1 MNAIRQELRRLP
13 APAKLN
19 LFLHITG
26 RRADGYHLIESVFQL
41 IDWQDTIDLT
51 LRADGII
58 SREDLLPPLTA
69 LPPDDLCVRAARA
82 LQRETGC
89 TLGAHIRLEK
99 RIPSQ
104 AGMGGG
110 SSDAA
115 TCLLGLNCLWNLRL
129 PLSKLEQ
136 IGLTLGADVP
146 FFLRGKNAWVSGIG
160 ETIEPL
166 PAGILDPN
174 QHFLVVKPENGL
186 ATPSIFSHEAL
197 KRDTPNAIISLF
209 AENPY
214 DFGCNDLQA
223 VGEVIEPQVNQ
234 ALALLKHQG
243 LKPRMTGS
251 GSAVFA
257 PCALEF
263 ATGFQAA
270 TNAIPANWQQ
280 MIETLPARWQLRA
293 CKSLDVH
300 PLIERLENEQAL
312 QVNDKKSF

>member
-1 MNAIRQELRRLP
+1 MKELRNLP

-41 IDWQDTIDLT
+41 IDWQDTINLS
-51 LRADGII
+51 LREDGHI
-58 SREDLLPPLTA
+58 SREDLLASPTA
-69 LPPDDLCVRAARA
+69 LPLDDLCTRAARA
-82 LQRETGC
+82 LQQATGC
-89 TLGAHIRLEK
+89 TLGAHIQLEK

-115 TCLLGLNCLWNLRL
+115 TCLLGLNRLWNLRL

-136 IGLTLGADVP
+136 IGLLLGADVP
-146 FFLRGKNAWVSGIG
+146 FFLRGHNAWVSGIG
-160 ETIEPL
+160 ELIEPL
-166 PAGILDPN
+166 TAGMLDAN

-186 ATPSIFSHEAL
+186 STPAIFGHPAL
-197 KRDTPNAIISLF
+197 KRDTPNAIILVF

-214 DFGCNDLQA
+214 GFGCNDLQT
-223 VGEVIEPQVNQ
+223 VGELIEPQVNQ
-234 ALALLKHQG
+234 ALAHLKHQG

-257 PCALEF
+257 PCA
-263 ATGFQAA
+263 ADFQPQA
-270 TNAIPANWQQ
+270 NAIPANWQQ
-280 MIETLPARWQLRA
+280 RV

-300 PLIERLENEQAL
+300 PLIELLAN
-312 QVNDKKSF
+312 

>member
-1 MNAIRQELRRLP
+1 MKELRDLP

-41 IDWQDTIDLT
+41 IDWQDTIHLS
-51 LRADGII
+51 LREDAII
-58 SREDLLPPLTA
+58 SREDLLPSA
-69 LPPDDLCVRAARA
+69 SVLPEDDLCTRAARA
-82 LQRETGC
+82 LQLATGC
-89 TLGAHIRLEK
+89 TLGAHIKLEK
-99 RIPSQ
+99 RIPAQ

-115 TCLLGLNCLWNLRL
+115 TCLLGLNRLWDLRQ

-136 IGLTLGADVP
+136 IGLALGADVP
-146 FFLRGKNAWVSGIG
+146 FFLRGRNAWVSGIG
-160 ETIEPL
+160 EKIEPL
-166 PAGILDPN
+166 PAGMLDAN
-174 QHFLVVKPENGL
+174 QHFLVVKPESGL
-186 ATPSIFSHEAL
+186 PTPAIFGDPSL

-214 DFGCNDLQA
+214 DFGCNDLQT
-223 VGEVIEPQVNQ
+223 VGESIEPQVNQ
-234 ALALLKHQG
+234 ALALLRRQG

-257 PCALEF
+257 PCLS
-263 ATGFQAA
+263 GFQLD
-270 TNAIPANWQQ
+270 TGAIPANWQQ
-280 MIETLPARWQLRA
+280 RI

-300 PLIERLENEQAL
+300 PLIELLAH
-312 QVNDKKSF
+312 

>member
-1 MNAIRQELRRLP
+1 MNAVLKELRNLP

-19 LFLHITG
+19 LFLHITR

-41 IDWQDTIDLT
+41 IDWQDTIHLS
-51 LRADGII
+51 LRDDGVI
-58 SREDLLPPLTA
+58 SREDLLNVGAPL
-69 LPPDDLCVRAARA
+69 PFDDLCTRAARA
-82 LQRETGC
+82 LQTATGC
-89 TLGAHIRLEK
+89 TLGAHIQLEK

-115 TCLLGLNCLWNLRL
+115 TCLLGLNRLWNLRQ

-136 IGLTLGADVP
+136 IGLSLGADLP
-146 FFLRGKNAWVSGIG
+146 FFLRGRNAWVSGIG
-160 ETIEPL
+160 EQIEPL
-166 PAGILDPN
+166 PAGMLDVN

-186 ATPSIFSHEAL
+186 PTPAIFAHHAL
-197 KRDTPNAIISLF
+197 KRDTPNAIILVF

-214 DFGCNDLQA
+214 NFGCNDLQA
-223 VGEVIEPQVNQ
+223 VGELIEPQVNQ

-257 PCALEF
+257 SCP
-263 ATGFQAA
+263 TGFSPDNIAL
-270 TNAIPANWQQ
+270 PPRWQQ
-280 MIETLPARWQLRA
+280 RV

-300 PLIERLENEQAL
+300 PLIELLAN
-312 QVNDKKSF
+312 